1 MKSYLQY
8 LSIDFLDDLENHVY
22 DSCHRAKA
30 TKVYNH
36 HKPQNCAKAPF
47 EFMHTG
53 LVGPIK
59 PIGFGGGRYFF
70 TFTGECTRYT
80 ETYTEVKKSD
90 WFKCPKAFYNLCKT
104 SSGLK
109 RPVQRLRS
117 DYGSE
122 LQSKR
127 VEEWLEKEGIVFEP
141 STPYSQEQNG
151 VSEQVGQTI
160 MDMARATIL
169 EGNLSDDLWPEVIP
183 AMTYIKNLRPTKA
196 LENNNTPYNAQY
208 KEDPDISHF

>member
-1 MKSYLQY
+1 
-8 LSIDFLDDLENHVY
+8 
-22 DSCHRAKA
+22 
-30 TKVYNH
+30 
-36 HKPQNCAKAPF
+36 
-47 EFMHTG
+47 MHTG